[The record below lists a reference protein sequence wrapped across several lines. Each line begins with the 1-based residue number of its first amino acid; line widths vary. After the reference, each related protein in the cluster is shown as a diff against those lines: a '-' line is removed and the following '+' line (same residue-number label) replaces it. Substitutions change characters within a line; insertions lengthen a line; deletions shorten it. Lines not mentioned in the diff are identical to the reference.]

1 MSFLKRTRVIAV
13 AASVLVAG
21 CHHKGGFQPLKFASH
36 QALYDA
42 SLDQLHKHKWGNA
55 IAGFEKLT
63 TDLPAR
69 DPLLPEA
76 YYYLGEAHMGRR
88 EYILAAQS
96 YSRVAE
102 NFPEDSLADRS
113 TYKTGIAYSK
123 LWRRPGLDPEYG
135 ETSRSTF
142 QSFLAAYPDSPL
154 RDSAQKQ
161 IDRLDEWFGLKGYNN
176 GVTYYKR
183 KAYDSGI
190 IYFRDV
196 VKQYPKTDAARKSKI
211 RLVQSYR
218 QIKYKEDVAE
228 TCGTLEKNYPTD
240 KDVLKT
246 CHGVKTTLVADT
258 TAKPPVAS
266 PVNPATPLPNPP
278 APVDATSGTPT
289 PEQVPVPV
297 PTSPSKT
304 PPRR

>member
-1 MSFLKRTRVIAV
+1 MSFLKRSRVSAV
-13 AASVLVAG
+13 TAVILVAG
-21 CHHKGGFQPLKFASH
+21 CHHQSFKPLKFPSH

-42 SLDQLHKHKWGNA
+42 SLGELKRHKWDNA
-55 IAGFEKLT
+55 IAGFERLT

-69 DPLLPEA
+69 DPLLPTA
-76 YYYLGEAHMGRR
+76 YYYLGQAHMGKR
-88 EYILAAQS
+88 EFILAAQS

-102 NFPEDSLADRS
+102 NFPEDTLADVA
-113 TYKTGIAYSK
+113 TYKTGLAYRK

-161 IDRLDEWFGLKGYNN
+161 IDMLDEWFGMKGYNN

-196 VKQYPKTDAARKSKI
+196 VKQYPKTDAARKSQI
-211 RLVQSYR
+211 RLVQSFR
-218 QIKYKEDVAE
+218 QIKYKEDAAE
-228 TCGTLEKNYPTD
+228 TCGALEKNYPTD
-240 KDVLKT
+240 KDVAKA
-246 CHGVKTTLVADT
+246 CQGVKPTLVADT
-258 TAKPPVAS
+258 TANPPVAAKVA
-266 PVNPATPLPNPP
+266 PGTRLPNPP
-278 APVDATSGTPT
+278 ARVPATLPT
-289 PEQVPVPV
+289 PA
-297 PTSPSKT
+297 PTPGAPAPGTT

>member
-1 MSFLKRTRVIAV
+1 MSFLKRSRISAVV
-13 AASVLVAG
+13 AAVLVAG
-21 CHHKGGFQPLKFASH
+21 CHHQGFKPLKFPSH

-42 SLDQLHKHKWGNA
+42 SVGELKKHKWDNA

-69 DPLLPEA
+69 DPLLPTS
-76 YYYLGEAHMGRR
+76 YFDLGEAHMGKR
-88 EYILAAQS
+88 EFILAAQS

-102 NFPEDSLADRS
+102 NFPEDTLADVA
-113 TYKTGIAYSK
+113 TYRTGLAYRK
-123 LWRRPGLDPEYG
+123 LWRRPSLDPEYG
-135 ETSRSTF
+135 ETARSTF

-161 IDRLDEWFGLKGYNN
+161 IDQLDEWFGIKGYNN

-196 VKQYPKTDAARKSKI
+196 VKQYPKTDAARKSQI

-218 QIKYKEDVAE
+218 QIKYKEDAAE
-228 TCGTLEKNYPTD
+228 TCGTLEKNYPKD
-240 KDVLKT
+240 KDVEKA
-246 CHGVKTTLVADT
+246 CRGIKPTLVADSAANPRAAGKVAPGT
-258 TAKPPVAS
+258 T
-266 PVNPATPLPNPP
+266 LPNPP
-278 APVDATSGTPT
+278 AQVPATSPTPT
-289 PEQVPVPV
+289 PGAPAPG
-297 PTSPSKT
+297 TT

>member
-1 MSFLKRTRVIAV
+1 MRSSAV
-13 AASVLVAG
+13 LAAVLAAG
-21 CHHKGGFQPLKFASH
+21 CQHGGFQPLKFPSH

-42 SLDQLHKHKWGNA
+42 SQSELKKHKWDHA

-69 DPLLPEA
+69 DPLLPDA
-76 YYYLGEAHMGRR
+76 YYYLGEAHMGKS

-102 NFPEDSLADRS
+102 NFPEDTLADRS
-113 TYKTGIAYSK
+113 TYKTGLAYAK
-123 LWRRPGLDPEYG
+123 LWRRPALDPQYG
-135 ETSRSTF
+135 ETALSTF

-154 RDSAQKQ
+154 RDSAQAQ
-161 IDRLDEWFGLKGYNN
+161 IDKLNEWFGIKGYNN

-196 VKQYPKTDAARKSKI
+196 VKQYPRTDAARKSQI

-218 QIKYKEDVAE
+218 AIKYKEDVAE
-228 TCGTLEKNYPTD
+228 TCGTLEKNYPRD
-240 KDVLKT
+240 KDVQKV
-246 CHGVKTTLVADT
+246 CKGVKPTLVADST
-258 TAKPPVAS
+258 VK
-266 PVNPATPLPNPP
+266 PATP
-278 APVDATSGTPT
+278 AQAMPT
-289 PEQVPVPV
+289 PALANPPVPV
-297 PTSPSKT
+297 APTSPTPVPSPAPGT
-304 PPRR
+304 IPPRR

>member
-1 MSFLKRTRVIAV
+1 MPFLKRSRVTV
-13 AASVLVAG
+13 VLAAILVVG
-21 CHHKGGFQPLKFASH
+21 CHHKPGFEPLKFASH
-36 QALYDA
+36 QALFDA
-42 SLDQLHKHKWGNA
+42 SLGELRKHKWSHA
-55 IAGFEKLT
+55 VAGFEKLT

-69 DPLLPEA
+69 DPLLPES
-76 YYYLGEAHMGRR
+76 YYYLGEAHMGSK

-102 NFPEDSLADRS
+102 NFPEDTLADRA
-113 TYKTGIAYSK
+113 TYKTGVAYAK

-154 RDSAQKQ
+154 HDSAQKQ
-161 IDRLDEWFGLKGYNN
+161 IDRLDEWFAIKGYNN

-196 VKQYPKTDAARKSKI
+196 VKQYPKTDAARKSQI

-218 QIKYKEDVAE
+218 AIKYKEDVAE
-228 TCGTLEKNYPTD
+228 TCGSLEKAHPSD
-240 KDVLKT
+240 KDVAKV
-246 CHGVKTTLVADT
+246 CRGVKATIADSTANPPAKTTPV
-258 TAKPPVAS
+258 TA
-266 PVNPATPLPNPP
+266 PLPNPP
-278 APVDATSGTPT
+278 APVSPTSGTPVPT
-289 PEQVPVPV
+289 PVPA
-297 PTSPSKT
+297 PGTT

>member
-1 MSFLKRTRVIAV
+1 MSFLKRTRVITV
-13 AASVLVAG
+13 AAAILLAG
-21 CHHKGGFQPLKFASH
+21 CHRGGGFQPLKFASH

-42 SLDQLHKHKWGNA
+42 SLVQLHRHKWGNA

-76 YYYLGEAHMGRR
+76 YYYLGEAHMGRH

-102 NFPEDSLADRS
+102 NFPEDTLADRA
-113 TYKTGIAYSK
+113 TYNTGIAYSK
-123 LWRRPGLDPEYG
+123 LWRRPALDPEYG
-135 ETSRSTF
+135 ETARSTF

-161 IDRLDEWFGLKGYNN
+161 IDRLDEWFAIKGYNN

-196 VKQYPKTDAARKSKI
+196 VKQYPKTDAARKAQI
-211 RLVQSYR
+211 RLVQSYK

-240 KDVLKT
+240 KDVQKE
-246 CHGVKTTLVADT
+246 CRGVKATLVADT
-258 TAKPPVAS
+258 TAKAPAATA
-266 PVNPATPLPNPP
+266 VNPAAPLPNPP
-278 APVDATSGTPT
+278 APVDATSGTPS
-289 PEQVPVPV
+289 PEPVPVPV

>member
-1 MSFLKRTRVIAV
+1 MSFLRRSRVGAV
-13 AASVLVAG
+13 AALALVAG
-21 CHHKGGFQPLKFASH
+21 CHHKGGFQPLKYPSH

-42 SLDQLHKHKWGNA
+42 SLAELHKHKWGHA
-55 IAGFEKLT
+55 VAGFEKLT

-69 DPLLPEA
+69 DPLLPES
-76 YYYLGEAHMGRR
+76 YFYLGDAHMGSK

-102 NFPEDSLADRS
+102 NFPEDTLADRA

-154 RDSAQKQ
+154 RDSAVKQ
-161 IDRLDEWFGLKGYNN
+161 IERLDEWFATKGYNN

-196 VKQYPKTDAARKSKI
+196 VKQYPKTDAARKSQI

-218 QIKYKEDVAE
+218 AIKYKEDASE
-228 TCGTLEKNYPTD
+228 TCGQLEKAHPSD
-240 KDVLKT
+240 KDVIKV
-246 CHGVKTTLVADT
+246 CRGVKPTLADT
-258 TAKPPVAS
+258 TAGPRKA
-266 PVNPATPLPNPP
+266 PAPAAPLPNPP
-278 APVDATSGTPT
+278 APIDQTSGTPSRT
-289 PEQVPVPV
+289 QVPAPV
-297 PTSPSKT
+297 PTPPSKT
-304 PPRR
+304 SPRN

>member
-1 MSFLKRTRVIAV
+1 MHFLRRTRVSAV
-13 AASVLVAG
+13 LAAVLVAG
-21 CHHKGGFQPLKFASH
+21 CHHKGFQPLKFASH

-42 SLDQLHKHKWGNA
+42 SLGELKKHKWDHA

-76 YYYLGEAHMGRR
+76 YYHLGDAHMGKS

-102 NFPEDSLADRS
+102 NFPEDTLADRA
-113 TYKTGIAYSK
+113 TYNTGLAYSK
-123 LWRRPGLDPEYG
+123 LWRRPSLDPQYG
-135 ETSRSTF
+135 ETALSTF

-161 IDRLDEWFGLKGYNN
+161 IDRLNEWFGIKGYSN

-196 VKQYPKTDAARKSKI
+196 VKNYPKTDAARKAQIK
-211 RLVQSYR
+211 LVQSYR
-218 QIKYKEDVAE
+218 AIKYKEDVAE
-228 TCGTLEKNYPTD
+228 TCGTLEKNYPSD
-240 KDVLKT
+240 KDVRKA
-246 CHGVKTTLVADT
+246 CEGVKPVMVADST
-258 TAKPPVAS
+258 VK
-266 PVNPATPLPNPP
+266 P
-278 APVDATSGTPT
+278 APAVTTTPT
-289 PEQVPVPV
+289 AVQNPPVPV
-297 PTSPSKT
+297 APTSPTPVPTPGAPAPATT
-304 PPRR
+304 PPRG

>member
-1 MSFLKRTRVIAV
+1 MPFLKRSRVTV
-13 AASVLVAG
+13 VLAAILVVG
-21 CHHKGGFQPLKFASH
+21 CHHKPGFEPLKFASH
-36 QALYDA
+36 QALFDA
-42 SLDQLHKHKWGNA
+42 SLGELRKHKWSHA
-55 IAGFEKLT
+55 VAGFEKLT

-69 DPLLPEA
+69 DPLLPES
-76 YYYLGEAHMGRR
+76 YYYLGEAHMGSK

-102 NFPEDSLADRS
+102 NFPEDTLADRA
-113 TYKTGIAYSK
+113 TYKTGVAYAK

-154 RDSAQKQ
+154 HDSAQKQ
-161 IDRLDEWFGLKGYNN
+161 IDRLDEWFAIKGYSN

-196 VKQYPKTDAARKSKI
+196 VKQYPRTDAARKSQI

-218 QIKYKEDVAE
+218 AIKYKEDVAE
-228 TCGTLEKNYPTD
+228 TCGSLEKAHPSD
-240 KDVLKT
+240 KDVAKV
-246 CHGVKTTLVADT
+246 CRGVKATIADSTANPPAKTTPV
-258 TAKPPVAS
+258 TA
-266 PVNPATPLPNPP
+266 PLPNPP
-278 APVDATSGTPT
+278 APVSPTSGTPVPT
-289 PEQVPVPV
+289 PVPA
-297 PTSPSKT
+297 PGTT

>member
-1 MSFLKRTRVIAV
+1 MSFLKRSRTSAV
-13 AASVLVAG
+13 AAIILVAG
-21 CHHKGGFQPLKFASH
+21 CHRSGGFQPLKFPSH

-42 SLDQLHKHKWGNA
+42 SVSELHKHNWTHA

-69 DPLLPEA
+69 DPLLPES

-102 NFPEDSLADRS
+102 NFPEDTLADRA
-113 TYKTGIAYSK
+113 TFKTGIAYSK
-123 LWRRPGLDPEYG
+123 LWRRPALDPEYG
-135 ETSRSTF
+135 ETARSTF

-154 RDSAQKQ
+154 RDSAVKQ
-161 IDRLDEWFGLKGYNN
+161 IERLDEWFGTKGYDN

-196 VKQYPKTDAARKSKI
+196 VRRYPKSDAARRSQI

-218 QIKYKEDVAE
+218 AIKYKEDVAE
-228 TCGTLEKNYPTD
+228 TCGRLERAHPGD
-240 KDVLKT
+240 KDVTKV
-246 CHGVKTTLVADT
+246 CRGVKATFVADSIANPPAR
-258 TAKPPVAS
+258 TAAGAAPL
-266 PVNPATPLPNPP
+266 TPPP
-278 APVDATSGTPT
+278 APVAPTSG
-289 PEQVPVPV
+289 VPAPA
-297 PTSPSKT
+297 PDPAPIPAPGKT

>member
-1 MSFLKRTRVIAV
+1 MPFFKRSRVSVVLAV
-13 AASVLVAG
+13 VLVAG
-21 CHHKGGFQPLKFASH
+21 CHHTPGFQPLKFASH
-36 QALYDA
+36 QALFDA
-42 SLDQLHKHKWGNA
+42 SLAELRKHKWSHA
-55 IAGFEKLT
+55 VAGFEKLT

-69 DPLLPEA
+69 DPLLPES
-76 YYYLGEAHMGRR
+76 YYYLGEAHMGSK

-102 NFPEDSLADRS
+102 NFPEDTLADRA
-113 TYKTGIAYSK
+113 TYKTGVAYAM

-161 IDRLDEWFGLKGYNN
+161 IDRLDEWFAIKGYNN

-196 VKQYPKTDAARKSKI
+196 VKQYPKTDAARKSQI

-218 QIKYKEDVAE
+218 AIKYREDVAE
-228 TCGTLEKNYPTD
+228 TCGSLEKGHPSD
-240 KDVLKT
+240 RDVAKV
-246 CHGVKTTLVADT
+246 CRGVKTTIADSTANPPAKT
-258 TAKPPVAS
+258 TPVTA
-266 PVNPATPLPNPP
+266 PLPNPP
-278 APVDATSGTPT
+278 APVAPTSGTPVPT
-289 PEQVPVPV
+289 PVPA
-297 PTSPSKT
+297 PGTT

>member
-1 MSFLKRTRVIAV
+1 MSFIKRTRLVAV
-13 AASVLVAG
+13 VSLAMVAG
-21 CHHKGGFQPLKFASH
+21 CHKNSFQPLKFPSH
-36 QALYDA
+36 QALFDA
-42 SLDQLHKHKWGNA
+42 SLSELKKHHWDHA
-55 IAGFEKLT
+55 VAGFEKLT

-76 YYYLGEAHMGRR
+76 YYYLGQAHYGHA

-96 YSRVAE
+96 FSRVAE
-102 NFPEDSLADRS
+102 NFPEDSLADRA
-113 TYKTGIAYSK
+113 TYETGVAYSK

-135 ETSRSTF
+135 ETARSTF

-154 RDSAQKQ
+154 HDSAQKQ
-161 IDRLDEWFGLKGYNN
+161 IDRLDEWFAIKGYNN

-196 VKQYPKTDAARKSKI
+196 VKDYPKTDGARKSLI

-228 TCGTLEKNYPTD
+228 TCGTLEQRYPGD
-240 KDVLKT
+240 KDVNKA
-246 CHGVKTTLVADT
+246 CAGVKATIVADT
-258 TAKPPVAS
+258 TTAKLPGAASIPQPVPN
-266 PVNPATPLPNPP
+266 PVPAPLP
-278 APVDATSGTPT
+278 S
-289 PEQVPVPV
+289 
-297 PTSPSKT
+297 T
-304 PPRR
+304 PPHS

>member
-1 MSFLKRTRVIAV
+1 MHFLRRTRASAVV
-13 AASVLVAG
+13 AALLVAG
-21 CHHKGGFQPLKFASH
+21 CHYHGFQPLKFPSH

-42 SLDQLHKHKWGNA
+42 SLGELKKHKWDHA

-76 YYYLGEAHMGRR
+76 YYYLGEAHMGKH

-102 NFPEDSLADRS
+102 NIPEDTLADRA
-113 TYKTGIAYSK
+113 TYNTGIAYSK
-123 LWRRPGLDPEYG
+123 LWRRPSLDPQYG
-135 ETSRSTF
+135 ETARSTF

-161 IDRLDEWFGLKGYNN
+161 IDRLDEWFGTKSYNN

-196 VKQYPKTDAARKSKI
+196 VKNNPKTDAARKAQIK
-211 RLVQSYR
+211 LVQSYR
-218 QIKYKEDVAE
+218 AIKYKEDVAE
-228 TCGTLEKNYPTD
+228 TCGTLEKNYPQD
-240 KDVLKT
+240 KDVRKV
-246 CHGVKTTLVADT
+246 CEGVKPVMVADST
-258 TAKPPVAS
+258 VKPAPAAATV
-266 PVNPATPLPNPP
+266 PATVPATVANP
-278 APVDATSGTPT
+278 
-289 PEQVPVPV
+289 PVPV
-297 PTSPSKT
+297 A
-304 PPRR
+304 

>member
-1 MSFLKRTRVIAV
+1 MRFSAVV
-13 AASVLVAG
+13 AAVLVAG
-21 CHHKGGFQPLKFASH
+21 CHHHGFQLLKFPSH

-42 SLDQLHKHKWGNA
+42 SVSELQKHKWDHA

-69 DPLLPEA
+69 DPLLPRA
-76 YYYLGEAHMGRR
+76 YYYLGEAHMGKH

-102 NFPEDSLADRS
+102 NFPEDTLADRS
-113 TYKTGIAYSK
+113 TYNTGIAYGK
-123 LWRRPGLDPEYG
+123 LWRRPGLDPQYG
-135 ETSRSTF
+135 ETARSTF

-154 RDSAQKQ
+154 RDSAQMQ
-161 IDRLDEWFGLKGYNN
+161 IDKLDEWFGIKGYNN

-196 VKQYPKTDAARKSKI
+196 VKQYPKTDAARKSQI

-218 QIKYKEDVAE
+218 AIKYKEDVAE
-228 TCGTLEKNYPTD
+228 TCGTLEKNYP
-240 KDVLKT
+240 KDEDVQKV
-246 CHGVKTTLVADT
+246 CEGVKPTLVADST
-258 TAKPPVAS
+258 VKPAA
-266 PVNPATPLPNPP
+266 PATTTPTAPLPNPP
-278 APVDATSGTPT
+278 
-289 PEQVPVPV
+289 VPVA
-297 PTSPSKT
+297 PTSPTPVPNPGAPAPGTT

>member
-1 MSFLKRTRVIAV
+1 MSFLRRMRVTAVV
-13 AASVLVAG
+13 AAATIAG
-21 CHHKGGFQPLKFASH
+21 CHHQGFNPIKFPSH

-42 SLDQLHKHKWGNA
+42 SLSELKKHKWDHA

-69 DPLLPEA
+69 DPLLPTA
-76 YYYLGEAHMGRR
+76 YYFLGEAHMGKH

-102 NFPEDSLADRS
+102 NFPEDTLADRS
-113 TYKTGIAYSK
+113 TYKTGLAYRK
-123 LWRRPGLDPEYG
+123 LWRRPSLDPEYG
-135 ETSRSTF
+135 ETARSTF

-154 RDSAQKQ
+154 RDSAQAQ
-161 IDRLDEWFGLKGYNN
+161 LDQLDEWFGTKGYNN

-196 VKQYPKTDAARKSKI
+196 VKQYPKTDAARKAQI

-218 QIKYKEDVAE
+218 AIKYKEDMAE
-228 TCGTLEKNYPTD
+228 TCGTLEQRYPTD
-240 KDVLKT
+240 KDVLKA
-246 CHGVKTTLVADT
+246 CKGVKPTLVADSST
-258 TAKPPVAS
+258 KPPVSAKA
-266 PVNPATPLPNPP
+266 PQGAPLPNPP
-278 APVDATSGTPT
+278 APIAPTSATPA
-289 PEQVPVPV
+289 PAQVPAVP
-297 PTSPSKT
+297 PPDTKT
-304 PPRR
+304 PPRP

>member
-1 MSFLKRTRVIAV
+1 MPFLKRSRVTV
-13 AASVLVAG
+13 VLAAILVVG
-21 CHHKGGFQPLKFASH
+21 CHHKPGFEPLKFASH
-36 QALYDA
+36 QALFDA
-42 SLDQLHKHKWGNA
+42 SLGELRKHKWSHA
-55 IAGFEKLT
+55 VAGFEKLT

-69 DPLLPEA
+69 DPLLPES
-76 YYYLGEAHMGRR
+76 YYYLGEAHMGSK

-102 NFPEDSLADRS
+102 NFPEDTLADRA
-113 TYKTGIAYSK
+113 TYKTGVAYAK

-161 IDRLDEWFGLKGYNN
+161 VDRLDEWFAIKGYNN

-196 VKQYPKTDAARKSKI
+196 VKQYPRTDAARKSQI

-218 QIKYKEDVAE
+218 AIKYKEDVAE
-228 TCGTLEKNYPTD
+228 TCGSLEKAHPSD
-240 KDVLKT
+240 RDVAKV
-246 CHGVKTTLVADT
+246 CRGVKATIADSTANPPAKTTPV
-258 TAKPPVAS
+258 TA
-266 PVNPATPLPNPP
+266 PLPNPP
-278 APVDATSGTPT
+278 APVSPTSGTPVPT
-289 PEQVPVPV
+289 PVPV
-297 PTSPSKT
+297 PGTT

>member
-1 MSFLKRTRVIAV
+1 MSFLKRSRVSVAV
-13 AASVLVAG
+13 AALVVAG
-21 CHHKGGFQPLKFASH
+21 CHHHGFQPLKFPSH

-42 SLDQLHKHKWGNA
+42 SLAELKKHKWDHA

-76 YYYLGEAHMGRR
+76 YYYLGEAHMGKH
-88 EYILAAQS
+88 EYVLAAQS

-102 NFPEDSLADRS
+102 NFPEDTLADRS
-113 TYKTGIAYSK
+113 TYETGVAYSK
-123 LWRRPGLDPEYG
+123 LWRRPSLDPQYG
-135 ETSRSTF
+135 ETARSTF

-161 IDRLDEWFGLKGYNN
+161 IERLDEWFGIKGYNN

-196 VKQYPKTDAARKSKI
+196 VKQYPKTDAARKAQIK
-211 RLVQSYR
+211 LVQSYR
-218 QIKYKEDVAE
+218 AIKYKEDVAE
-228 TCGTLEKNYPTD
+228 TCGTLGKNYPKD
-240 KDVLKT
+240 KEVENV
-246 CHGVKTTLVADT
+246 CRGVKPTMVADST
-258 TAKPPVAS
+258 VKPTPGAATS
-266 PVNPATPLPNPP
+266 PATVPNPP
-278 APVDATSGTPT
+278 TPVA
-289 PEQVPVPV
+289 
-297 PTSPSKT
+297 PTSPTPVPSNGAPVPATT

>member
-1 MSFLKRTRVIAV
+1 MPFLKRSRVTV
-13 AASVLVAG
+13 VLAAILVVG
-21 CHHKGGFQPLKFASH
+21 CHHKPGFEPLKFASH
-36 QALYDA
+36 QALFDA
-42 SLDQLHKHKWGNA
+42 SLGELRKHKWSHA
-55 IAGFEKLT
+55 VAGFEKLT

-69 DPLLPEA
+69 DPLLPES
-76 YYYLGEAHMGRR
+76 YYYLGEAHMGSK

-102 NFPEDSLADRS
+102 NFPEDTLADRA
-113 TYKTGIAYSK
+113 TYKTGVAYAK

-154 RDSAQKQ
+154 HDSAQKQ
-161 IDRLDEWFGLKGYNN
+161 IDRLDEWFAIKGYNN

-196 VKQYPKTDAARKSKI
+196 VKQYPRTDAARKSQI

-218 QIKYKEDVAE
+218 AIKYKEDVAE
-228 TCGTLEKNYPTD
+228 TCGSLEKAHPSD
-240 KDVLKT
+240 KDVAKV
-246 CHGVKTTLVADT
+246 CRGVKATIADSTANPPAKTTPV
-258 TAKPPVAS
+258 TA
-266 PVNPATPLPNPP
+266 PLPNPP
-278 APVDATSGTPT
+278 APVSPTSGTPVPT
-289 PEQVPVPV
+289 PVPA
-297 PTSPSKT
+297 PGTT

>member
-1 MSFLKRTRVIAV
+1 MHFLRRTRASAVV
-13 AASVLVAG
+13 AALLVAG
-21 CHHKGGFQPLKFASH
+21 CHRNSFQPLKFPSH

-42 SLDQLHKHKWGNA
+42 SLGELKKHKWDHA

-76 YYYLGEAHMGRR
+76 YYHLGEAHMGKH

-102 NFPEDSLADRS
+102 NFPEDTLADRA
-113 TYKTGIAYSK
+113 TYNTGIAYSK
-123 LWRRPGLDPEYG
+123 LWRRPALDPQYG
-135 ETSRSTF
+135 ETALSTF

-161 IDRLDEWFGLKGYNN
+161 IERLDEWFGIKGYNN

-196 VKQYPKTDAARKSKI
+196 VKNYPKTDAARKAQIK
-211 RLVQSYR
+211 LVQSYR
-218 QIKYKEDVAE
+218 AIKYKEDVAE
-228 TCGTLEKNYPTD
+228 TCGTLEKTYPKD
-240 KDVLKT
+240 KDVEKA
-246 CHGVKTTLVADT
+246 CQGVKPVMVADST
-258 TAKPPVAS
+258 VKPAAGAATA
-266 PVNPATPLPNPP
+266 PATVANP
-278 APVDATSGTPT
+278 
-289 PEQVPVPV
+289 PVPV
-297 PTSPSKT
+297 APTSPTPAPSPGAPAPATT
-304 PPRR
+304 PPRG

>member
-1 MSFLKRTRVIAV
+1 MSFIKRTRLVAV
-13 AASVLVAG
+13 VSLAMLAG
-21 CHHKGGFQPLKFASH
+21 CHRNTFQPLKFPSH
-36 QALYDA
+36 QALFDA
-42 SLDQLHKHKWGNA
+42 SLSELKKHHWDHA

-69 DPLLPEA
+69 DPLLPES
-76 YYYLGEAHMGRR
+76 YYYLGQAHAGHK

-96 YSRVAE
+96 FSRVAE
-102 NFPEDSLADRS
+102 NFPEDTLADRA
-113 TYKTGIAYSK
+113 TYETGVAYSK

-154 RDSAQKQ
+154 HDSAQKQ
-161 IDRLDEWFGLKGYNN
+161 IDRLDEWFAIKGYGN

-196 VKQYPKTDAARKSKI
+196 VKQYPRTDGARKSLI

-218 QIKYKEDVAE
+218 AIKYKEDVAE
-228 TCGTLEKNYPTD
+228 TCGTLEKRYPGD
-240 KDVLKT
+240 KDADKV
-246 CHGVKTTLVADT
+246 CSGVKATVVADT
-258 TAKPPVAS
+258 TVH
-266 PVNPATPLPNPP
+266 PP
-278 APVDATSGTPT
+278 APAVSD
-289 PEQVPVPV
+289 QPVPNPV
-297 PTSPSKT
+297 PAAPVPSTPPTS
-304 PPRR
+304 

>member
-1 MSFLKRTRVIAV
+1 MSFFKRTRVG
-13 AASVLVAG
+13 AALAMILVAG

-42 SLDQLHKHKWGNA
+42 SLGELRKHKWSHA
-55 IAGFEKLT
+55 VAGFEKLT

-69 DPLLPEA
+69 DPLLPES
-76 YYYLGEAHMGRR
+76 YYYLGEAHMGSK

-102 NFPEDSLADRS
+102 NFPEDSLAERA
-113 TYKTGIAYSK
+113 TYKTGIAYAK

-135 ETSRSTF
+135 ETARSTF

-154 RDSAQKQ
+154 RDSAVKQ
-161 IDRLDEWFGLKGYNN
+161 IERLDEWFGIKGYNN

-196 VKQYPKTDAARKSKI
+196 VKQYPKTDAARKSQI

-218 QIKYKEDVAE
+218 AIKYKEDVAE
-228 TCGTLEKNYPTD
+228 TCGLLEKAHPAD
-240 KDVLKT
+240 KDVAKA
-246 CHGVKTTLVADT
+246 CRGVKPVLVADSS
-258 TAKPPVAS
+258 A
-266 PVNPATPLPNPP
+266 NPP
-278 APVDATSGTPT
+278 AKTASQTAPISNLPAPVAPTSGTPV
-289 PEQVPVPV
+289 PQPVPE
-297 PTSPSKT
+297 PGKT
-304 PPRR
+304 PPER

>member
-1 MSFLKRTRVIAV
+1 MSFLTRTRVIAAV
-13 AASVLVAG
+13 TGVIVTG
-21 CHHKGGFQPLKFASH
+21 CHRQGFQPLKFPSH

-42 SLDQLHKHKWGNA
+42 SASELKKHKWDHA

-69 DPLLPEA
+69 DPLLPTA
-76 YYYLGEAHMGRR
+76 YYYLGEAHMGKH

-102 NFPEDSLADRS
+102 NFPEDTLADRS
-113 TYKTGIAYSK
+113 TYKTGLAYSK
-123 LWRRPGLDPEYG
+123 LWRRPALDPQYG
-135 ETSRSTF
+135 ETARSTF

-154 RDSAQKQ
+154 RDSAQAQ
-161 IDRLDEWFGLKGYNN
+161 IDHLDEWFGTKGYSN

-196 VKQYPKTDAARKSKI
+196 VKQYPKSDAARRSQI

-218 QIKYKEDVAE
+218 AIKYKEDVAE
-228 TCGTLEKNYPTD
+228 TCGQLEKNYP
-240 KDVLKT
+240 KDRDVQKV
-246 CHGVKTTLVADT
+246 CKGVKPTMVADSTVKPAAGRQTTPT
-258 TAKPPVAS
+258 TA
-266 PVNPATPLPNPP
+266 LPNPP
-278 APVDATSGTPT
+278 APMAPTSPT
-289 PEQVPVPV
+289 PV
-297 PTSPSKT
+297 PTPGAPAPATT
-304 PPRR
+304 PPQR

>member
-1 MSFLKRTRVIAV
+1 MSFLKRSRVGAV
-13 AASVLVAG
+13 AAIVLVAG
-21 CHHKGGFQPLKFASH
+21 CHHQGGFQLLKFPSH

-42 SLDQLHKHKWGNA
+42 SLGELHKHKWTHA
-55 IAGFEKLT
+55 VAGFEKLT

-69 DPLLPEA
+69 DPLLPES
-76 YYYLGEAHMGRR
+76 YYYLGEAHMGSK

-102 NFPEDSLADRS
+102 NFPEDTLADRA

-135 ETSRSTF
+135 ETARSTF

-154 RDSAQKQ
+154 RDSAVKQ
-161 IDRLDEWFGLKGYNN
+161 IERLDEWFGSKGYSN

-196 VKQYPKTDAARKSKI
+196 VKQYPKTDAARKSQI

-218 QIKYKEDVAE
+218 AIKYKEDVAE
-228 TCGTLEKNYPTD
+228 TCGLLEKAHPGD
-240 KDVLKT
+240 KDVAKV
-246 CHGVKTTLVADT
+246 CRGVKPVLVADSIANPPAK
-258 TAKPPVAS
+258 TASGSA
-266 PVNPATPLPNPP
+266 ALPNPP
-278 APVDATSGTPT
+278 APVAPTSGTPA
-289 PEQVPVPV
+289 PAPDPA
-297 PTSPSKT
+297 PIPAPGKT

>member
-1 MSFLKRTRVIAV
+1 MSFLKRSRVSAV
-13 AASVLVAG
+13 MAAVLVAG
-21 CHHKGGFQPLKFASH
+21 CHHHGFQPLKFPSH

-42 SLDQLHKHKWGNA
+42 SLSELKRHKWDHA

-76 YYYLGEAHMGRR
+76 YYYLGEAHMGKH

-102 NFPEDSLADRS
+102 NFPEDTLADRS
-113 TYKTGIAYSK
+113 TYETGVAYGK
-123 LWRRPGLDPEYG
+123 LWRRPALDPQYG
-135 ETSRSTF
+135 ETARSTF

-161 IDRLDEWFGLKGYNN
+161 IERLDEWFGIKGYNN

-196 VKQYPKTDAARKSKI
+196 VKQYPKTDAARKAQIK
-211 RLVQSYR
+211 LVQSYR
-218 QIKYKEDVAE
+218 AIKYKEDVAE
-228 TCGTLEKNYPTD
+228 TCGTLEKNYPKD
-240 KDVLKT
+240 KEVEKV
-246 CHGVKTTLVADT
+246 CRGVKPTMVADST
-258 TAKPPVAS
+258 VKPTPGAATS
-266 PVNPATPLPNPP
+266 PATVPNPP
-278 APVDATSGTPT
+278 TPIA
-289 PEQVPVPV
+289 
-297 PTSPSKT
+297 PTSPTPVPSNGAPAPATT

>member
-1 MSFLKRTRVIAV
+1 MPFLKRSRVTV
-13 AASVLVAG
+13 VLAAILVVG
-21 CHHKGGFQPLKFASH
+21 CHRKPGFEPLKFASH
-36 QALYDA
+36 QALFDA
-42 SLDQLHKHKWGNA
+42 SLGELRKHKWSHA
-55 IAGFEKLT
+55 VAGFEKLT

-69 DPLLPEA
+69 DPLLPES
-76 YYYLGEAHMGRR
+76 YYYLGEAHMGSR

-102 NFPEDSLADRS
+102 NFPEDTLADRA
-113 TYKTGIAYSK
+113 TYKTGIAYAK

-154 RDSAQKQ
+154 HDSAQKQ
-161 IDRLDEWFGLKGYNN
+161 IDRLDEWFAIKGYNN

-196 VKQYPKTDAARKSKI
+196 VKQYPKTDAARKSQI

-218 QIKYKEDVAE
+218 AIKYKEDVAE
-228 TCGTLEKNYPTD
+228 TCGSLEKAHPSD
-240 KDVLKT
+240 KDVAKV
-246 CHGVKTTLVADT
+246 CRGVKATIADSTANPPAKTTPV
-258 TAKPPVAS
+258 TA
-266 PVNPATPLPNPP
+266 PLPNPP
-278 APVDATSGTPT
+278 VPVSPTSGTPVPT
-289 PEQVPVPV
+289 PVPA
-297 PTSPSKT
+297 PGTT